1 MTLFP
6 STYPD
11 FLFFF
16 LKHTNNFCRK
26 ALSRPRLGAAQRNA
40 GCSSPIRMRPW
51 SISVRDPRAV
61 SGSSPGSMRDL
72 HSWSISPPLDQPRH
86 SEPNRELPP
95 IVDFKSY
102 FGREKKK
109 KRKKSQIP
117 FFICFLSF
125 GYTLLPDFPRKA
137 RELKPQCLFQMEPD
151 ILKQEPP
158 GALPRKTIAFPLPP
172 TLLIL
177 GASSELH

>member
-1 MTLFP
+1 MSSLQSWILSHTL
-6 STYPD
+6 
-11 FLFFF
+11 
-16 LKHTNNFCRK
+16 
-26 ALSRPRLGAAQRNA
+26 
-40 GCSSPIRMRPW
+40 
-51 SISVRDPRAV
+51 
-61 SGSSPGSMRDL
+61 
-72 HSWSISPPLDQPRH
+72 
-86 SEPNRELPP
+86 E
-95 IVDFKSY
+95 
-102 FGREKKK
+102 EKKK

-177 GASSELH
+177 GASSELHRAPAPSRVCKARGPRSCCRLCCCWCCCCKKKAVPKDDTGEKTLLGLAGAGCGTTSLVHPTPGSP